1 MCSQF
6 RMIINLILILQVKKA
21 CGTPSLSHAD
31 KSTPNLDQFTPTS
44 GEQDGG
50 PSLEGKQNTPTH
62 HGNKWASPPDAELLK
77 FMAEVDKTKEFS
89 LPIANK

>member
-1 MCSQF
+1 
-6 RMIINLILILQVKKA
+6 MIINFDVILQVKKA

-31 KSTPNLDQFTPTS
+31 KSPSSYDQFPPRS
-44 GEQDGG
+44 VEQDGG